1 VSPEWEADADVMAR
15 AGMAEGPELVEG
27 HSYFFS
33 PHSLFSMARPAPI
46 ANPLMEQLLASAPPI
61 VRVRPGELIE
71 GTVVFKAKNKLLLD
85 IGGSQTGI
93 VSGRELRDSFNT
105 FRSLQIGEEVSAL
118 VLEEENNEGMIVLS
132 LRMASQQKAW
142 ERFHKLV
149 EADGTMEFAAQEAN
163 KGGLLA
169 NIDGIRTFLPVS
181 QLAPSNYPRV
191 NNADAS
197 EIISKLKKFIGHT
210 FTVKIIT
217 MDEEAGK
224 IVVSERE
231 AMAEERA
238 KALESL
244 KVGDIKE
251 GLVSGIVKYGIFV
264 SFDGVEGLVHISEIA
279 WGHVRNPA
287 EHAELGDKVTVK
299 IIGMDGDKISLSIKQ
314 LTKDPWEEVAE
325 RYPVGKRVQG
335 TIVRFTEYGAFLK
348 LERDI
353 NGLVH
358 LSEIA
363 HHKVTDPSEVLTI
376 GQKIDA
382 QVINID
388 IDERR
393 IGLSIK
399 ALLPIDKETME
410 LIKREREEEAAK
422 EKEAA
427 SKKTPVENQQQMGT
441 PAAGPEGSAA
451 QASASPAKKEKK
463 PKASKQEA
471 LFPVEEQLEKQASP
485 ARRSSERSEERRW
498 VASKTGKKYYEL
510 DSATGQKIKEENRVY
525 FKTEAEAKKAGF
537 SV

>member
-1 VSPEWEADADVMAR
+1 
-15 AGMAEGPELVEG
+15 
-27 HSYFFS
+27 
-33 PHSLFSMARPAPI
+33 MARPAPI
-46 ANPLMEQLLASAPPI
+46 VNPIMEQLLSSAPPI
-61 VRVRPGELIE
+61 VRVRPGELVE

-105 FRSLQIGEEVSAL
+105 FRSLQIGEGVTAL
-118 VLEEENNEGMIVLS
+118 VLEEENDEGMIVLS

-142 ERFHKLV
+142 DRFHKLV

-197 EIISKLKKFIGHT
+197 EIISKLKKFIGSS

-244 KVGDIKE
+244 KVGDTKE
-251 GLVSGIVKYGIFV
+251 GIVSGIVKYGIFV

-376 GQKIDA
+376 GQKVDA

-410 LIKREREEEAAK
+410 RIKREREEEEEEEEEETK
-422 EKEAA
+422 EKE
-427 SKKTPVENQQQMGT
+427 KKTKEAKEAKDKELTEQHAPVVSEAEPFQ
-441 PAAGPEGSAA
+441 PAADAEGVEKQRTTPSGKKT
-451 QASASPAKKEKK
+451 AKK
-463 PKASKQEA
+463 AKQEA
-471 LFPVEEQLEKQASP
+471 LFPTEEHAVDGAKF
-485 ARRSSERSEERRW
+485 
-498 VASKTGKKYYEL
+498 VASKTGKKFYAS
-510 DSATGQKIKEENRVY
+510 DSAAGQKIKEENRVY
-525 FKTEAEAKKAGF
+525 FKSEAEAKKAGF
-537 SV
+537 SA

>member
-1 VSPEWEADADVMAR
+1 
-15 AGMAEGPELVEG
+15 
-27 HSYFFS
+27 
-33 PHSLFSMARPAPI
+33 
-46 ANPLMEQLLASAPPI
+46 MEQLLESGPLI
-61 VRVRPGELIE
+61 VRVHPGELVE

-85 IGGSQTGI
+85 IGGTQTGI

-105 FRSLQIGEEVSAL
+105 FRSLHIGSPVTAL
-118 VLEEENNEGMIVLS
+118 VLEEENDEGMIVLS

-142 ERFHKLV
+142 DRFHKLV
-149 EADGTMEFAAQEAN
+149 EFDGAMEFSAQEAN

-169 NIDGIRTFLPVS
+169 NMDGIRTFLPVS
-181 QLAPSNYPRV
+181 QLAPANYPRV
-191 NNADAS
+191 NNADTG
-197 EIISKLKKFIGHT
+197 EIISKLKKFIGHS

-244 KVGDIKE
+244 KVGDVKDGI
-251 GLVSGIVKYGIFV
+251 VSGIVKYGIFV

-299 IIGMDGDKISLSIKQ
+299 IIGMDGDKISLSVKQ

-376 GQKIDA
+376 GQKVDA

-410 LIKREREEEAAK
+410 RLKREREEEEAAK
-422 EKEAA
+422 EKETKEQSGPKAEKAA
-427 SKKTPVENQQQMGT
+427 KADKK
-441 PAAGPEGSAA
+441 SA
-451 QASASPAKKEKK
+451 PKKEA
-463 PKASKQEA
+463 KAKQEA
-471 LFPVEEQLEKQASP
+471 LFSVEEPLKEQSSP
-485 ARRSSERSEERRW
+485 ARRSSERSEERGW
-498 VASKTGKKYYEL
+498 VASKTGKKFYAL
-510 DSATGQKIKEENRVY
+510 DSAAGQKIKEENRVY
-525 FKTEAEAKKAGF
+525 FKTEKEAEKAGF
-537 SV
+537 SA